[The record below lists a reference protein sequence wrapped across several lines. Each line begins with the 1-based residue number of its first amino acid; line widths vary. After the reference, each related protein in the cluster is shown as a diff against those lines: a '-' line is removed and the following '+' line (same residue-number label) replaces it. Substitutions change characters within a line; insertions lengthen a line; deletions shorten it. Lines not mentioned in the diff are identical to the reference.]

1 MSSPGQW
8 EDDLVVLPDTTS
20 DETATGWG
28 EDDESND
35 RRLADERPPH
45 WD

>member
-1 MSSPGQW
+1 VSSPDRPP
-8 EDDLVVLPDTTS
+8 DDLVVLPDTTS

-35 RRLADERPPH
+35 RRLIEERPPH